1 MATCVEKGVATCVKG
16 GVAMC
21 VEVFALRSIIHKN
34 EISNWLLDSNDTTL
48 RKAS

>member
-21 VEVFALRSIIHKN
+21 VEVFALRSIIHKDK
-34 EISNWLLDSNDTTL
+34 ISKWLLDSNDTTL